1 MKVLITG
8 ATGFIG
14 KRLVQRLLQNHIEV
28 VCTGRSLSKLD
39 HYIGRVN
46 ILYLDIRDKEK
57 VEDVFKKERPN
68 LVFHCAANTTNNSL
82 RILRRTNV
90 QGTKNVLDACLEA
103 GVDKVVYLSSIS
115 VIAGNKEAC
124 LNDCLPYKARNRYGR
139 SKIAAE
145 KLARE
150 YRKRGL
156 EISILRPSLVYGE
169 RDYHKVSLM
178 VRLISKRLIPI
189 AGRGENEVSLT
200 YIENL
205 IDVMMI
211 AIDKKSAYKGT
222 YIVADKETISFKDL
236 FLYIAKLLEIKKSWF
251 LPDWLVSIFAYCP
264 FVGGY
269 AKVFLENN
277 ICSIDRIK
285 NQLNYIPKISLYE
298 GLRRTVDEHKKRYK
312 LKRNY

>member
-1 MKVLITG
+1 MKAFIFG

-14 KRLVQRLLQNHIEV
+14 ARLTGRLLSQGFDV
-28 VCTGRSLSKLD
+28 VASGRSLEKINLYQGKVKLV
-39 HYIGRVN
+39 YG
-46 ILYLDIRDKEK
+46 DIRDRKK
-57 VEDVFKKERPN
+57 VRDVLSCERPD
-68 LVFHCAANTTNNSL
+68 LVFHCAAQTRSWIFSPL
-82 RILRRTNV
+82 RDVNIK
-90 QGTKNVLDACLEA
+90 GTANIFEACLA
-103 GVDKVVYLSSIS
+103 AKVKRVIYLSSIS
-115 VIAGNKEAC
+115 VIAGNQC
-124 LNDCLPYKARNRYGR
+124 RHYTDVLSYRARNRYGR

-156 EISILRPSLVYGE
+156 KISILRPSLVYGE
-169 RDYHKVSLM
+169 RDCHKVSLM

-236 FLYIAKLLEIKKSWF
+236 FLYIAKLLEIKKPWF
-251 LPDWLVSIFAYCP
+251 LPAWAVSIFAYCP

-298 GLRRTVDEHKKRYK
+298 GLRRTVDEHKNRYQ